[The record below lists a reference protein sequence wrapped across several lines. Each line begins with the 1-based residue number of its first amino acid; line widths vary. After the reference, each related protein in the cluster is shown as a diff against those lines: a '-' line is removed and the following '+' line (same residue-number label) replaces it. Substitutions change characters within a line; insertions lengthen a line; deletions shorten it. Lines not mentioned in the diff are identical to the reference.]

1 MTEPGTSQQQKAP
14 RLNHA
19 QATKLREYCDKGYE
33 LKNKKDLQDVVS
45 EVGCTEHQ
53 AKSAWGRL
61 RRAANQ
67 NKAQSAVEA
76 GAATGGVLRR
86 PASLSKSDWLTVGAF
101 FILRV
106 AELQPGD
113 RSPTS
118 AQALT
123 DEAIEVGNPRT
134 AAINVDLHSIVCEYV
149 VCAHRLQILYLLDKH
164 PHADC

>member
-67 NKAQSAVEA
+67 NKSQSAVEA
-76 GAATGGVLRR
+76 GAPTGGVCEPQQADTATPREADAGPTGDMAAPAPAPAPAPVFSIDAAQLRA
-86 PASLSKSDWLTVGAF
+86 PGAAY
-101 FILRV
+101 IG
-106 AELQPGD
+106 ELVYQ
-113 RSPTS
+113 
-118 AQALT
+118 
-123 DEAIEVGNPRT
+123 
-134 AAINVDLHSIVCEYV
+134 Y
-149 VCAHRLQILYLLDKH
+149 RLG
-164 PHADC
+164 